1 MFVGYEKINE
11 IGIIENYFSKE
22 DAVDENND
30 ISIGESEDSE
40 NNSSDLEIENEE
52 NN

>member
-1 MFVGYEKINE
+1 MLNVPIHIIY
-11 IGIIENYFSKE
+11 IIENDFSKE

-40 NNSSDLEIENEE
+40 NNSSGLPYKCS
-52 NN
+52 